1 MKIKQNRKWALKPE
15 VGIFETRDPAQAEGK
30 LLRIILSYSTALCMV
45 WVKPQFDSNL
55 RQKHPIFGLWEF
67 LENSR
72 GTLEGKF
79 INVFYSARRA
89 LSDPQDSLVT
99 KILLVVENF
108 SLSHCSIIDWIN
120 VKFKFAW
127 FRFKIF
133 IVQLYGRMN
142 IFFRF
147 IICRRVGKL
156 WWRQRRGRTRPFL
169 AQLRK
174 VFPRSCSTQQPEQL
188 PKI

>member
-1 MKIKQNRKWALKPE
+1 MKTKQNRKWALKPE

-79 INVFYSARRA
+79 INVFDSARRA
-89 LSDPQDSLVT
+89 LSDPKDSLVT

-108 SLSHCSIIDWIN
+108 SLSHWLNLFQCLTSFVYNKWISIVRGLLIWVYFYILN
-120 VKFKFAW
+120 
-127 FRFKIF
+127 
-133 IVQLYGRMN
+133 L
-142 IFFRF
+142 
-147 IICRRVGKL
+147 L
-156 WWRQRRGRTRPFL
+156 WELVHFGNNLDSFT
-169 AQLRK
+169 A
-174 VFPRSCSTQQPEQL
+174 
-188 PKI
+188 

>member
-1 MKIKQNRKWALKPE
+1 MKTKQNRKWALKPE

-79 INVFYSARRA
+79 INVFDSARQA
-89 LSDPQDSLVT
+89 LSDPKDSLVT

-108 SLSHCSIIDWIN
+108 SLSHWLYDTFGHYFVILTLVKSALIIVSLIIW
-120 VKFKFAW
+120 
-127 FRFKIF
+127 
-133 IVQLYGRMN
+133 N
-142 IFFRF
+142 ISKNGLLDT
-147 IICRRVGKL
+147 IYN
-156 WWRQRRGRTRPFL
+156 
-169 AQLRK
+169 
-174 VFPRSCSTQQPEQL
+174 
-188 PKI
+188 

>member
-1 MKIKQNRKWALKPE
+1 MVYNLTMFENDVILTPNDPKCPQVTPTPNFDLSDLYLIISFNLSYLELWSVACVTRYHENKPNRKWALKPE

-108 SLSHCSIIDWIN
+108 SLSHSSYQMGS
-120 VKFKFAW
+120 
-127 FRFKIF
+127 KIGLCHHQSP
-133 IVQLYGRMN
+133 IL
-142 IFFRF
+142 
-147 IICRRVGKL
+147 
-156 WWRQRRGRTRPFL
+156 
-169 AQLRK
+169 
-174 VFPRSCSTQQPEQL
+174 
-188 PKI
+188 

>member
-15 VGIFETRDPAQAEGK
+15 VGIFETRDPAQAEEK

-108 SLSHCSIIDWIN
+108 SLSHF
-120 VKFKFAW
+120 VKIALFTEKFDQSRNFSKIRYLLMQRIRFFNNLQWKLSAPIFDRAW
-127 FRFKIF
+127 NLFTVVKKDI
-133 IVQLYGRMN
+133 
-142 IFFRF
+142 
-147 IICRRVGKL
+147 
-156 WWRQRRGRTRPFL
+156 TR
-169 AQLRK
+169 
-174 VFPRSCSTQQPEQL
+174 
-188 PKI
+188 

>member
-1 MKIKQNRKWALKPE
+1 MKTKQNRKWALKPE

-79 INVFYSARRA
+79 INVFDSTRQA
-89 LSDPQDSLVT
+89 LSDPKDSLVT

-108 SLSHCSIIDWIN
+108 SLSQ
-120 VKFKFAW
+120 
-127 FRFKIF
+127 F
-133 IVQLYGRMN
+133 IKKLKKYSKYLHSESDFVAETTKPEMN
-142 IFFRF
+142 ITSSFTEEDIVSLKNFSQITKYF
-147 IICRRVGKL
+147 DSFPIYICHLKIYNLTIVVNA
-156 WWRQRRGRTRPFL
+156 L
-169 AQLRK
+169 A
-174 VFPRSCSTQQPEQL
+174 C
-188 PKI
+188 

>member
-1 MKIKQNRKWALKPE
+1 MKTKQNRKWALKPE

-79 INVFYSARRA
+79 INVFDSARRA
-89 LSDPQDSLVT
+89 LTDPKDSLVT

-108 SLSHCSIIDWIN
+108 SLSQYYTWKWNIMKSAITRVYCVFIWWVVIGQFCGN
-120 VKFKFAW
+120 V
-127 FRFKIF
+127 
-133 IVQLYGRMN
+133 
-142 IFFRF
+142 FFHWL
-147 IICRRVGKL
+147 VL
-156 WWRQRRGRTRPFL
+156 T
-169 AQLRK
+169 
-174 VFPRSCSTQQPEQL
+174 SS
-188 PKI
+188 